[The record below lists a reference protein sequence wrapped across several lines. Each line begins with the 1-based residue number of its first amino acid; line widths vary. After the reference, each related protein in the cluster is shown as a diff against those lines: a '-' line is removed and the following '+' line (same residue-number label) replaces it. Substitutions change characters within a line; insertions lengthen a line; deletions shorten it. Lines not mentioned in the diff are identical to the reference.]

1 MTFKRIALFLG
12 VFTVAASSQVA
23 FSKVIEDVK
32 TIPAEIL
39 NLHIAQCPEFQG
51 ERAEML
57 TSEVFELPKSEYS
70 STTNELYVMGCD
82 LYAYNSMGKAY
93 IFNATY
99 KSVTPVSVAD
109 VTGDGSIFATSD
121 LMGVGYEPETL
132 TLSTWQ
138 KGRGIGDCG
147 SAISY
152 TYDSRFEKFMLTE
165 ARVKDQC
172 DGEETDWPIV
182 YKK

>member
-12 VFTVAASSQVA
+12 VFSLAASSQVA

-32 TIPAEIL
+32 TLPAEVL
-39 NLHIAQCPEFQG
+39 NLHVAQCPEFQG
-51 ERAEML
+51 ERSDMMSL
-57 TSEVFELPKSEYS
+57 EVFELPKSEYS
-70 STTNELYVMGCD
+70 STTNELFVLGCD
-82 LYAYNSMGKAY
+82 IYAYNSMGKAY
-93 IFNATY
+93 IYNATY
-99 KSVTPVSVAD
+99 KTVTPVAVAD
-109 VTGDGSIFATSD
+109 VMGDGSLTATSD

-132 TLSTWQ
+132 TLSTFQ

-147 SAISY
+147 SSISY
-152 TYDSRFEKFMLTE
+152 TYNATYEKFILSE

-172 DGEETDWPIV
+172 DGEDTEWPIV